1 MRHGN
6 AIKFR
11 TTTGYHC
18 RNVLFKYYNN
28 DVHVLYKTQEIMF
41 SGSVSKDE
49 GGKVARCLHS
59 HVKWLYSAIKSVF
72 CNVFITSICPFPLVG
87 LRLA

>member
-41 SGSVSKDE
+41 SGSVSKDD